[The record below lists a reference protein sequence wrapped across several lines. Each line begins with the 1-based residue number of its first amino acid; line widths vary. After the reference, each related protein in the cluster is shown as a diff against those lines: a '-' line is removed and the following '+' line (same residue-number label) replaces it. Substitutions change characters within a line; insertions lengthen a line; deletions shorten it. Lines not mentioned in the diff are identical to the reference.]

1 MQTSPKS
8 AWGEHEGGGYDP
20 LVLNELI
27 CALAR
32 KNKEVSPCEAYRF
45 QVCMGEREGE
55 GMTPRIKCF
64 LIFCRRQKM
73 RTATPYEVA
82 VHFASGQVITCTYKS
97 RWVVSSLLYCF
108 QHPTANGS
116 REACKPHTDPTS
128 PITGCEDKKDP
139 NTFICWEHISCA
151 LWLFYHSISKNKRG
165 KCDIFRKI
173 IPRRRGS
180 VP

>member
-55 GMTPRIKCF
+55 GMTPSF
-64 LIFCRRQKM
+64 
-73 RTATPYEVA
+73 
-82 VHFASGQVITCTYKS
+82 
-97 RWVVSSLLYCF
+97 
-108 QHPTANGS
+108 
-116 REACKPHTDPTS
+116 
-128 PITGCEDKKDP
+128 
-139 NTFICWEHISCA
+139 
-151 LWLFYHSISKNKRG
+151 
-165 KCDIFRKI
+165 
-173 IPRRRGS
+173 
-180 VP
+180 

>member
-1 MQTSPKS
+1 MFSHFARLRAKTKRFPLVRHTSPES

-32 KNKEVSPCEAYRF
+32 
-45 QVCMGEREGE
+45 
-55 GMTPRIKCF
+55 
-64 LIFCRRQKM
+64 KM

-108 QHPTANGS
+108 QHPTADRQSGGLQ
-116 REACKPHTDPTS
+116 TT
-128 PITGCEDKKDP
+128 
-139 NTFICWEHISCA
+139 
-151 LWLFYHSISKNKRG
+151 Y
-165 KCDIFRKI
+165 
-173 IPRRRGS
+173 
-180 VP
+180 